1 METQSVVA
9 LFQTLTNHPLF
20 VKVVWAILA
29 ILIILML
36 VHFTQSFASRKIVEK
51 NLRYK
56 TRKFIGYVGYL
67 LIIISVLSIFSA
79 QLGNFTI
86 ILGALSVGIGFA
98 LRELIQNIFGW
109 IVLSFNGMYKP
120 GDRIQMGGIMGDVI
134 DISPMVTTVME
145 CGGWVKGDLYNGRLV
160 RLSNN
165 LVFKEHI
172 INYTSDFPFLW
183 DEIVVPV
190 RADSDHRLARII
202 IEHVG
207 ETALSKISEASK
219 LAWHDFSIQYRVEDA
234 KLEPIVTMS
243 FDENWIQFTLRY
255 VVEYRARRST
265 KDQLFTAILRDFEA
279 TNGKV
284 RIASASLQL
293 TEIPPLSV
301 QIKN

>member
-1 METQSVVA
+1 
-9 LFQTLTNHPLF
+9 
-20 VKVVWAILA
+20 
-29 ILIILML
+29 
-36 VHFTQSFASRKIVEK
+36 
-51 NLRYK
+51 
-56 TRKFIGYVGYL
+56 
-67 LIIISVLSIFSA
+67 
-79 QLGNFTI
+79 
-86 ILGALSVGIGFA
+86 
-98 LRELIQNIFGW
+98 
-109 IVLSFNGMYKP
+109 
-120 GDRIQMGGIMGDVI
+120 MGGIMGDVI

-165 LVFKEHI
+165 LVFKEHV

-190 RADSDHRLARII
+190 RTDSDHRLARII

-207 ETALSKISEASK
+207 ETALSKISQASK
-219 LAWHDFSIQYRVEDA
+219 LAWQDFSIQYRVEDA

-293 TEIPPLSV
+293 TEIPPLSF